1 MEVSGFQIDWL
12 SEGRLQECRNII
24 KFLFCISKA
33 RMVCHTATELTMG
46 EEVAGGG
53 NLPIVVSIG
62 VVSFPLLTDF

>member
-1 MEVSGFQIDWL
+1 MNGGVIDWL
-12 SEGRLQECRNII
+12 SEGRLQECRNVI

-33 RMVCHTATELTMG
+33 RIVCHTATELTMG

-53 NLPIVVSIG
+53 NLPIVVSTG